1 MKIKPFILVPKTIK
15 IVSNII
21 MQKHAHILQKLSKY
35 ATGICKA
42 LQVACVCAAYVV
54 REQDS
59 LKENQLRTAAVRFS
73 PTKMCFSSAGLT
85 SDILFG
91 VHLVELHLKSYK

>member
-15 IVSNII
+15 MVSHII

-59 LKENQLRTAAVRFS
+59 LKAGE
-73 PTKMCFSSAGLT
+73 SAQNSCSEVQSYKDVLQFCR
-85 SDILFG
+85 SDI
-91 VHLVELHLKSYK
+91 